1 LSNNYDSIK
10 YDRRRNLVRERAIER
25 PLEGFSKQL
34 WPWSESKLI
43 FLVGLL
49 AVLDY
54 ISTYVF
60 LTFGSYPQVIEG
72 GLLAG
77 WALQSGGFLKLFLVD
92 VVCVGTLMVLAI
104 SIQSLYSRLGI
115 RGLGRAAF
123 VFLLIPYFI
132 VSMAVI
138 YNNIFWALI

>member
-1 LSNNYDSIK
+1 M
-10 YDRRRNLVRERAIER
+10 ER
-25 PLEGFSKQL
+25 PLERFSKQL
-34 WPWSESKLI
+34 WPWSESRLLFFI
-43 FLVGLL
+43 GLL
-49 AVLDY
+49 ATLDY
-54 ISTYVF
+54 ISTYTF
-60 LTFGSYPQVIEG
+60 LTFGSNPQVVEG

-77 WALQSGGFLKLFLVD
+77 WALQTGGFLKLFLVD
-92 VVCVGTLMVLAI
+92 IACVGILIILAI
-104 SIQSLYSRLGI
+104 SMRSLYSKVGV